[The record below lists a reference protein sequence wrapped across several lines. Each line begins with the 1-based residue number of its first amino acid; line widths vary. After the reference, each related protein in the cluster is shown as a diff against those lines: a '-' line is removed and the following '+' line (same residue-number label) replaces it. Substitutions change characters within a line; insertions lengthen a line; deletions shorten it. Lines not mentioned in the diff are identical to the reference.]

1 MVFKLVLRVVVLL
14 MLLSMPCVVLAQQR
28 NDVEE
33 AIADAKENAELDVSM
48 LDSMFLC
55 SHGGAAVSLVA
66 VSPSFTRISLHRRFQ
81 HISSS
86 ANQRCMSRPIRQY
99 ARRGRIQA
107 TAIGCGVAAGV
118 SAVTTLFY
126 RLPQFYDAL

>member
-14 MLLSMPCVVLAQQR
+14 MLLSMPCIVLAQQR

-55 SHGGAAVSLVA
+55 SHGG
-66 VSPSFTRISLHRRFQ
+66 RRF
-81 HISSS
+81 
-86 ANQRCMSRPIRQY
+86 
-99 ARRGRIQA
+99 
-107 TAIGCGVAAGV
+107 
-118 SAVTTLFY
+118 
-126 RLPQFYDAL
+126 RL